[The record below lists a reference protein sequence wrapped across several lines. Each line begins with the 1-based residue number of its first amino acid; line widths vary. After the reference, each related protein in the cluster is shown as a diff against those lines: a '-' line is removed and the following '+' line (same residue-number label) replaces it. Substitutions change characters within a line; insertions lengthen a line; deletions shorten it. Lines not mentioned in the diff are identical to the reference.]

1 MRIIK
6 NYQNG
11 GTLKIDFT
19 EKIPICLREI
29 NFTEKIQM
37 EEQFFLFTHRN
48 AGTGSKVTLVPTTGT
63 NRTMSEHFDSR
74 RNFLISGST
83 DGFSGGGR
91 RFSGISYVDVPY
103 EPF

>member
-37 EEQFFLFTHRN
+37 EEQFFF
-48 AGTGSKVTLVPTTGT
+48 VYP
-63 NRTMSEHFDSR
+63 
-74 RNFLISGST
+74 
-83 DGFSGGGR
+83 
-91 RFSGISYVDVPY
+91 
-103 EPF
+103 

>member
-37 EEQFFLFTHRN
+37 EEQFFFCLPI
-48 AGTGSKVTLVPTTGT
+48 GTL
-63 NRTMSEHFDSR
+63 
-74 RNFLISGST
+74 
-83 DGFSGGGR
+83 
-91 RFSGISYVDVPY
+91 
-103 EPF
+103 EPVAK